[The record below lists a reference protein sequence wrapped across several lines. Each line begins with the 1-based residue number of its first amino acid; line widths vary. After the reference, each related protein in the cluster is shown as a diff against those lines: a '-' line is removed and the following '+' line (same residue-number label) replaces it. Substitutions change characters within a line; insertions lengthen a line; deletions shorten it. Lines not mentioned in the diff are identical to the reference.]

1 MPEPK
6 RNRPAGNGAAPKT
19 SGQDSRNGSAP
30 DPLETLT
37 ATAHAAEAAVLGAML
52 LSPDAAAGVPAML
65 DADAFHRDAH
75 RTVYAAV
82 LALIAEGTAPDTLTV
97 SDKLATRGQLDH
109 VGGPLAVADLTGMA
123 TCPTPASWPAYA
135 TVVAREARRRR
146 GIRLLD
152 QASARLKAGEDPAL
166 VANGLCA
173 EVAR

>member
-19 SGQDSRNGSAP
+19 SGQDTRKGSAP

-82 LALIAEGTAPDTLTV
+82 LALIADGIAPDTLTV
-97 SDKLATRGQLDH
+97 TDRLATRGQLDH
-109 VGGPLAVADLTGMA
+109 VGGPLAVADLTDMA

-146 GIRLLD
+146 GVRLLSD
-152 QASARLKAGEDPAL
+152 ALARLHAGEDPAT
-166 VANGLCA
+166 VAEDLA
-173 EVAR
+173 VAV